1 VQVEQKQQMEVLRL
15 SDLLHQLVVAVAVY
29 EMALLDNQEV
39 QAEEQA
45 LNQHRLVH
53 LEQET
58 LHL

>member
-1 VQVEQKQQMEVLRL
+1 MEVLLL
-15 SDLLHQLVVAVAVY
+15 SDLLHQLVVAVEVY
-29 EMALLDNQEV
+29 EIALLDNQEA
-39 QAEEQA
+39 QAEEQV